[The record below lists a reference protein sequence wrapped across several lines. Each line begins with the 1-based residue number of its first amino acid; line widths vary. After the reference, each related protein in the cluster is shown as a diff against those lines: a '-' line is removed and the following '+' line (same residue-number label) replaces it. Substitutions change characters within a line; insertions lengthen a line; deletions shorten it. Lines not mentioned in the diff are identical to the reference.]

1 MVKPK
6 NQHIKQ
12 MDLVSDSQLL
22 ELLQVEGHFYWSEK
36 KLFVPRWWKKKK
48 KAHFAILVVKIPIY
62 LSNLGSSIKDLI
74 QGSQK
79 VAIEV
84 GRF

>member
-22 ELLQVEGHFYWSEK
+22 ELLHVEGYFYWSEK
-36 KLFVPRWWKKKK
+36 IIFPQMVAKNCSLF
-48 KAHFAILVVKIPIY
+48 
-62 LSNLGSSIKDLI
+62 
-74 QGSQK
+74 
-79 VAIEV
+79 
-84 GRF
+84 